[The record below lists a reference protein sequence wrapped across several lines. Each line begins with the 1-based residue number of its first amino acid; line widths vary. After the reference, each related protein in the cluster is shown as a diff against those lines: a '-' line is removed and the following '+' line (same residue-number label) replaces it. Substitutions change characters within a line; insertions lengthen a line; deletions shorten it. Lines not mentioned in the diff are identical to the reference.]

1 MTSYT
6 TRIEDKLLLQEQ
18 SCVYEFYLRIQRRCG
33 LEIRKNAPRVL
44 LIESLLGTDALGI
57 CVQMAADLD
66 LVMKSSLLSQSGLGG
81 QLSIRVELDALA
93 NAQIAAAALG

>member
-1 MTSYT
+1 M
-6 TRIEDKLLLQEQ
+6 
-18 SCVYEFYLRIQRRCG
+18 YEFYSRIQRRCG

-81 QLSIRVELDALA
+81 QLSIIVELNALA
-93 NAQIAAAALG
+93 NAQIAAALG